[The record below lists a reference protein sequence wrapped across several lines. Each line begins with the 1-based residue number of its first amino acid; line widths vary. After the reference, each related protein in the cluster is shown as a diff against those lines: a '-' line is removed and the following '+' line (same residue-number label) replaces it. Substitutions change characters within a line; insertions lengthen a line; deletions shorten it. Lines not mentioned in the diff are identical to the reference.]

1 MSGSA
6 TSLLYHQ
13 PNPMVSSCSCSLFSL
28 FFILISISLPL
39 QDCFA
44 QKTTSLKEIK
54 ILNPTYEEIM
64 ELEDEAYENN
74 ELERLRILTDIHIQ
88 KAKSEENPLEMA
100 SGYYYRTIIEESDL
114 AITYSDSIILA
125 TVDSDHSKYPTF
137 GYILKAIIYFDL
149 GDYETSMH
157 NYLTAYNLAVEKKNY
172 EDQLTCSMAIAA
184 IRNINGQ
191 PHAAADIYIRSL
203 KLLEKEED
211 YENSQYRDYMLLMY
225 NLSLAH
231 LRLSQLDSA
240 RYYIDKG
247 IRKSVS
253 INDTLE
259 YRDFVLVGAQLDYYD
274 GNYQKA
280 KDTLIKY
287 TNQLNG
293 NSKAIKF
300 YYLGKIAQNS
310 GNHPMAITYFQKI
323 DSIVD
328 VTKKPFDEIKDVYQ
342 QLIMH
347 YGLQDDQQREI
358 ESIEKLIF
366 FDSLMTKDHKGVIMQ
381 ATMAYDIPYLKLQKK
396 KAEEQLKVKSTW
408 IIILGAM
415 AGLIAFIGSYFYI
428 RVRKTKKKVKELM
441 DGIKPI
447 RSSSRK
453 VGKHPESV
461 PEDIR
466 NELLM
471 KLETFEKSD
480 HYLRKELDMAQLA
493 QEMDTNTSYLSI
505 IINHYKQMS
514 FPKYIKDLKITTAI
528 ERLSKDP
535 ELLKYNYQGLA
546 ETFGFKTGESFSK
559 AFHQKTG
566 VYPSHLLKELRH
578 RKNAK
583 Q

>member
-1 MSGSA
+1 MFGTAKSLNYRQSNQIEFRGSCLLS
-6 TSLLYHQ
+6 SLL
-13 PNPMVSSCSCSLFSL
+13 
-28 FFILISISLPL
+28 FFLILIYFPI
-39 QDCFA
+39 QNCFA
-44 QKTTSLKEIK
+44 QELTSMKEIK
-54 ILNPTYEEIM
+54 ILNPTYDEIM

-74 ELERLRILTDIHIQ
+74 ELDKLRILTDIHIR
-88 KAKSEENPLEMA
+88 KAKKEDNLLEMA
-100 SGYYYRTIIEESDL
+100 SGYYYRTIIEEPEL
-114 AITYSDSIILA
+114 AVTYSDSIILA
-125 TVDSDHSKYPTF
+125 TADSDDPKYPTF
-137 GYILKAIIYFDL
+137 GYILKAIILYDL
-149 GDYETSMH
+149 GDYRQAMH
-157 NYLTAYNLAVEKKNY
+157 NYLAAYNLAVEKRNY

-191 PHAAADIYIRSL
+191 PHAAVDIYIRSL
-203 KLLEKEED
+203 NSLKKERD
-211 YENSQYRDYMLLMY
+211 YEDSHYDDYMLLMY

-240 RYYIDKG
+240 RYYIESG
-247 IRKSVS
+247 VRKAISA
-253 INDTLE
+253 NDTLE
-259 YRDFVLVGAQLDYYD
+259 YRDFVLVGAQLDYYE

-280 KDTLIKY
+280 KDTLINY
-287 TNQLNG
+287 TDQLEG
-293 NSKAIKF
+293 NSKAMKL
-300 YYLGKIAQNS
+300 YYLGKMAQNS
-310 GNHPMAITYFQKI
+310 GDDPIAITYFQQI
-323 DSIVD
+323 DSIVE

-342 QLIMH
+342 QLIRH
-347 YGLQDDQQREI
+347 YGQQDEQQREI

-381 ATMAYDIPYLKLQKK
+381 ATLAYDIPYLKLQKK
-396 KAEEQLKVKSTW
+396 KAEEKLKVKSTW
-408 IIILGAM
+408 IIILGAIT
-415 AGLIAFIGSYFYI
+415 GLIALIGIYFYI

-453 VGKHPESV
+453 VGTHPESV
-461 PEDIR
+461 PEVIR

-471 KLETFEKSD
+471 KLESFEKSD
-480 HYLRKELDMAQLA
+480 LYLRKELDMAQLA
-493 QEMDTNTSYLSI
+493 QEMETNTSYLSI

-514 FPKYIKDLKITTAI
+514 FPKYIKDLKISTAI

-578 RKNAK
+578 RRNV
-583 Q
+583 QQ

>member
-1 MSGSA
+1 
-6 TSLLYHQ
+6 
-13 PNPMVSSCSCSLFSL
+13 
-28 FFILISISLPL
+28 
-39 QDCFA
+39 
-44 QKTTSLKEIK
+44 
-54 ILNPTYEEIM
+54 
-64 ELEDEAYENN
+64 
-74 ELERLRILTDIHIQ
+74 
-88 KAKSEENPLEMA
+88 
-100 SGYYYRTIIEESDL
+100 
-114 AITYSDSIILA
+114 
-125 TVDSDHSKYPTF
+125 
-137 GYILKAIIYFDL
+137 
-149 GDYETSMH
+149 
-157 NYLTAYNLAVEKKNY
+157 
-172 EDQLTCSMAIAA
+172 
-184 IRNINGQ
+184 
-191 PHAAADIYIRSL
+191 
-203 KLLEKEED
+203 
-211 YENSQYRDYMLLMY
+211 
-225 NLSLAH
+225 
-231 LRLSQLDSA
+231 
-240 RYYIDKG
+240 
-247 IRKSVS
+247 
-253 INDTLE
+253 
-259 YRDFVLVGAQLDYYD
+259 VGAQLDYYE

-287 TNQLNG
+287 TSQLNG

-300 YYLGKIAQNS
+300 YYLGMIEQNS

-415 AGLIAFIGSYFYI
+415 AGLIALIGIYFYI

-461 PEDIR
+461 PEEIR

-578 RKNAK
+578 RKNTK

>member
-1 MSGSA
+1 MFG
-6 TSLLYHQ
+6 TSKSLNYRQ
-13 PNPMVSSCSCSLFSL
+13 PNQIEFRGSCLISGLL
-28 FFILISISLPL
+28 FFLVLIYFPT
-39 QDCFA
+39 QNCFA
-44 QKTTSLKEIK
+44 QEPTSMKEIK
-54 ILNPTYEEIM
+54 ILNLTYNEIM

-74 ELERLRILTDIHIQ
+74 ELDRLRILTDIHIR
-88 KAKSEENPLEMA
+88 KAKKEDNLLEIA
-100 SGYYYRTIIEESDL
+100 SGYYYRTIIEEPEL
-114 AITYSDSIILA
+114 AVTYSDSIILA
-125 TVDSDHSKYPTF
+125 TADSDDSKYPTF
-137 GYILKAIIYFDL
+137 GYILKAINLYDL
-149 GDYETSMH
+149 GDYRQAMH
-157 NYLTAYNLAVEKKNY
+157 NYLAAYNLAVQKKNY

-191 PHAAADIYIRSL
+191 PHAAADIYTRSL
-203 KLLEKEED
+203 NSLKKKRD
-211 YENSQYRDYMLLMY
+211 YEDSHYDDYMLLMY

-240 RYYIDKG
+240 RYYIESG
-247 IRKSVS
+247 VRKAISV
-253 INDTLE
+253 NDTLE
-259 YRDFVLVGAQLDYYD
+259 YRDFVLVGAQLDYYE
-274 GNYQKA
+274 GNFQKA

-287 TNQLNG
+287 TNQLEG
-293 NSKAIKF
+293 NSKAMKL
-300 YYLGKIAQNS
+300 YYLGKMAQNS
-310 GNHPMAITYFQKI
+310 GDHPIAITYFQQI
-323 DSIVD
+323 DSIVE

-342 QLIMH
+342 QLIRH

-366 FDSLMTKDHKGVIMQ
+366 FDSLMTKDHKGVLMQ

-408 IIILGAM
+408 NIILGAL
-415 AGLIAFIGSYFYI
+415 AGFVALIGIYFYI

-447 RSSSRK
+447 KSSSRK
-453 VGKHPESV
+453 VGTHPESV
-461 PEDIR
+461 PVEIR

-471 KLETFEKSD
+471 KLEAFENSD
-480 HYLRKELDMAQLA
+480 LYLRKNLDMAQLA

-514 FPKYIKDLKITTAI
+514 FPNYIKDLKITTAI

-566 VYPSHLLKELRH
+566 VYPSNLLKELKI
-578 RKNAK
+578 RKNT
-583 Q
+583 QQ